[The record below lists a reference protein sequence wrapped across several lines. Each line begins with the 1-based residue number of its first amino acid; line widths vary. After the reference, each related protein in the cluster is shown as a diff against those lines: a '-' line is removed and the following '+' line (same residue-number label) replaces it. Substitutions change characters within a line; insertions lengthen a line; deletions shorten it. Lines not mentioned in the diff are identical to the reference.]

1 MWSQVRI
8 CEMRA
13 GKENSGTIS
22 GCFIAKNKGRENK
35 GLQQQSGLFGGFGG
49 CHILN
54 DVSGNAF

>member
-1 MWSQVRI
+1 
-8 CEMRA
+8 MRA